1 MAQIDYE
8 TTRRRQWLAG
18 EPKSYDDKRAA
29 ALAFLGERWLLHPAN
44 APKRGRYS
52 YGQPKRVRS

>member
-1 MAQIDYE
+1 MTQTDYE
-8 TTRRRQWLAG
+8 TTRRREWLAAG
-18 EPKSYDDKRAA
+18 TETMETKRQAA
-29 ALAFLGERWLLHPAN
+29 IAWLGERWLLHPAN